1 MKYLIDTN
9 IWSYI
14 ADTDSLSDMLRAV
27 RRKQFQ
33 FVIAPA
39 SIFEAR
45 RLTEPRIRKKLLQV
59 MTNQRWTRLMPD
71 TFLEAEEIKDAL
83 LLARPEWK
91 NLTPNDR
98 DFIRGRYYFRRSQ
111 GGFWDDSR
119 DERPLPV
126 TDESLREQIE
136 NELAKQEVK
145 FIRDRFKNG
154 DQCDAAIHLQ
164 KVTLDVEAPRAGMH
178 TVDYWREAT
187 AFHLEKEL
195 QIYASPYREWLDCFL
210 DVDAIFY
217 DREDFEIVWFREIRV
232 DQLKRQW
239 LRASMEYLQRW
250 HKPTTGSPA
259 DSQLSVHLLDADY
272 LVTADKNFARCV
284 EKMHSEAP
292 FETAQPLKVSAGRNG
307 VIEMIEFA
315 ESQTNGRSA

>member
-1 MKYLIDTN
+1 M
-9 IWSYI
+9 
-14 ADTDSLSDMLRAV
+14 
-27 RRKQFQ
+27 
-33 FVIAPA
+33 
-39 SIFEAR
+39 
-45 RLTEPRIRKKLLQV
+45 
-59 MTNQRWTRLMPD
+59 MPD
-71 TFLEAEEIKDAL
+71 TFLEAEEIRYAL
-83 LLARPEWK
+83 LLARPEWE

-98 DFIRGRYYFRRSQ
+98 DFIRGRFYFKRSQ

-126 TDESLREQIE
+126 TDESLREKVE
-136 NELAKQEVK
+136 NELAKQEVRA
-145 FIRDRFKNG
+145 IRDQFKNG
-154 DQCDAAIHLQ
+154 NQRDATTHLQ
-164 KVTLDVEAPRAGMH
+164 KVTLDVEAPRAGMQ

-210 DVDAIFY
+210 DVDAMFHN
-217 DREDFEIVWFREIRV
+217 REDFEIVWFRELRA
-232 DQLKRQW
+232 DQVKRQW

-250 HKPTTGSPA
+250 HKPTAGSPA

-284 EKMHSEAP
+284 EKIHSEAP
-292 FETAQPLKVSAGRNG
+292 FKTAQPLKVSAGREG

-315 ESQTNGRSA
+315 EAHANGRSA